1 MKNRKEFKNVVR
13 KKNTN
18 FLKKIFYI
26 FIVILFS
33 DFNDKNT
40 EVIRW
45 FFSVI

>member
-26 FIVILFS
+26 FIMILFS
-33 DFNDKNT
+33 VFIGKNT

-45 FFSVI
+45 FFGVI